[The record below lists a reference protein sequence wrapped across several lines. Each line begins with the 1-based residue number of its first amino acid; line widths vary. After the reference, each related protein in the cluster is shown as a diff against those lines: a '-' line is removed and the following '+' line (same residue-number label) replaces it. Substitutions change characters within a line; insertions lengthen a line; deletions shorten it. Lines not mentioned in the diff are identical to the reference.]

1 MEKER
6 RRPETTLSFQAY
18 RCVKISWILT
28 PPAFSMERVGL
39 FSPSRRSHQYFFI
52 FGNHIPVKTQSNEE
66 GDQGRGDYCPR
77 DRFQPIHFAAPS
89 SHFFGWIRVLDDS
102 AFSQSYGVGIA
113 VCADKPLIESTSSLL
128 MPPKPPGSLW
138 TGGYHRRRVK
148 ASAKVHVA
156 RGVLGTPPKKKKP
169 PAKPAGLHSPCH
181 WR

>member
-1 MEKER
+1 MNGKRAKEAR
-6 RRPETTLSFQAY
+6 YNPILSGIPLRENFVDLDSSGFLDGKSRSFQ
-18 RCVKISWILT
+18 SESQE
-28 PPAFSMERVGL
+28 PPVFL
-39 FSPSRRSHQYFFI
+39 F

-148 ASAKVHVA
+148 ASVKVHVA
-156 RGVLGTPPKKKKP
+156 RGFLGTPPKK
-169 PAKPAGLHSPCH
+169 SPRQDRRAALIAN